1 MNFMLGIL
9 HQMIVFVKLVDGV
22 NSVLVSGKIF
32 YNYNNVEILLKII

>member
-9 HQMIVFVKLVDGV
+9 HLMIVFVEQVDGV
-22 NSVLVSGKIF
+22 SSVLVNMMIF